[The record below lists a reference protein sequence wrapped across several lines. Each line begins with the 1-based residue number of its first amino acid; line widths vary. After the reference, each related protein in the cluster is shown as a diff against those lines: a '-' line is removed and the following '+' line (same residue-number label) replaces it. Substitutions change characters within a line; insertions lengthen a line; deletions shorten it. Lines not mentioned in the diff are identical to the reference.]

1 MTKKNRNISNINARR
16 PRPEYV
22 ARIQQLRRSSASG
35 YHGHGRDPRAIR
47 RTKVTDIDDQLEE

>member
-1 MTKKNRNISNINARR
+1 MAKKNRNKRNINTRG

-35 YHGHGRDPRAIR
+35 HHGHGRDPRAMR
-47 RTKVTDIDDQLEE
+47 RTKAADINDQLEG

>member
-1 MTKKNRNISNINARR
+1 MAKKNRNINARG

-47 RTKVTDIDDQLEE
+47 RTKAADINDQLEG

>member
-47 RTKVTDIDDQLEE
+47 RTKAADINDQLEG